1 MTTLP
6 TASQL
11 VAKRREGGIARTIN
25 DIALITQR
33 NLLLDIRNPAVI
45 VGATGFPVFLML
57 IFTASFA
64 RVVIPQGTYADYAQF
79 LVPLSIVQ
87 GLLFSTASIG
97 TALYND
103 LDSGMDTRL
112 RTLPI
117 ARSALLAGRILGGAG
132 RLLAQVIIITF
143 VGYFIGFR
151 FQTGILSILAF
162 LLLPVI
168 FASAFS
174 WIAVFFAVKAK
185 APESVQVSLT
195 SWLLPLTF
203 LSIGLV
209 PLEGFPEWLQ
219 GFVAINPVSA
229 AAQALRGLATGGSAI
244 GFMIETL
251 LWSIAITVVFSILAI
266 RAYQHRS
273 A

>member
-1 MTTLP
+1 MTILP
-6 TASQL
+6 TASNL
-11 VAKRREGGIARTIN
+11 VATRREGGIARTLN

-64 RVVIPQGTYADYAQF
+64 RVVIPQGGYSDYAQF

-87 GLLFSTASIG
+87 GLLFSTTSIG

-132 RLLAQVIIITF
+132 RLLAQVIIITI

-151 FQTGILSILAF
+151 FQTGIFSIIAF

-185 APESVQVSLT
+185 AAESVQVSMT
-195 SWLLPLTF
+195 PWLLPLTF

-209 PLEGFPEWLQ
+209 PKESFPDWLQ
-219 GFVAINPVSA
+219 GFVAINPVST
-229 AAQALRGLATGGSAI
+229 AAQALRGLATGGSAA
-244 GFMIETL
+244 GFVLQTL
-251 LWSIAITVVFSILAI
+251 LWSAVITAIFSTLAI
-266 RAYQHRS
+266 RAYQRRS
-273 A
+273 V